1 MLQIICFIWNQRL
14 THKKHNKG
22 YHSGRIFKDPYFKV
36 AAARRGESKK
46 CCVASFDCNNYCCKF
61 SAILFE
67 TLISFRIRP
76 NIVQATLNPC
86 LSKRNNLKNPA
97 DLGLMLQDWRT
108 QEVRIFVREEVCFR
122 DASESKKSSL
132 TYGSALKIYEYLTII
147 FRRETTST
155 GYICPFE

>member
-1 MLQIICFIWNQRL
+1 MLQIICFIWNQTL
-14 THKKHNKG
+14 THKKTTIRVTIRGESLRTLTLKW
-22 YHSGRIFKDPYFKV
+22 
-36 AAARRGESKK
+36 RRGESKK